1 MCKIF
6 YLNWIKKRHNHMEAF
21 RSLGFSDIASYLKGK
36 LQFNNNCWMNVSI
49 LSRSFQPS
57 KGETRYSLFIP
68 SVALDDGDQYFS
80 PL

>member
-1 MCKIF
+1 MKNILF
-6 YLNWIKKRHNHMEAF
+6 ELDQEETQSHGSF
-21 RSLGFSDIASYLKGK
+21 RSLGFSGIASYLKGK

-49 LSRSFQPS
+49 LSRSCQPS